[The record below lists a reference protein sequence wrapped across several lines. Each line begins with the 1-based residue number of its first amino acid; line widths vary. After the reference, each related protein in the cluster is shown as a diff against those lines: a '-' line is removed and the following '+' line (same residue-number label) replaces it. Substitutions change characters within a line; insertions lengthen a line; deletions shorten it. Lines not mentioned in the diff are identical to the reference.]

1 MFQIHGDLDIYYSKT
16 NCCHTCSPLCWGNCQ
31 DNPDKILQSVF
42 HKIEG
47 RLGPTRPPSR
57 IWLSGLSSC
66 LSPLSQPWK
75 TFNRHKQL
83 QLQSWISFFLLTPW
97 SSLEEKWTPLA
108 PQWVLNLCTSI
119 SLGLYL
125 NFPAYW
131 SYISLAMISWF
142 IIWMIMYMLF
152 WVYLVLFAVF
162 GLYSL
167 CTFCRLSFFGN
178 SILMFSFFDWYGL
191 VVSYLCCLSDI
202 PLALPSVSFTLPPPM
217 SGTSS

>member
-1 MFQIHGDLDIYYSKT
+1 MQYLHSFMLGQLPRQSGQDLAKCFPQDRRSAWS
-16 NCCHTCSPLCWGNCQ
+16 NSPSISNLIVWF
-31 DNPDKILQSVF
+31 VF
-42 HKIEG
+42 
-47 RLGPTRPPSR
+47 
-57 IWLSGLSSC
+57 LSLSSFST
-66 LSPLSQPWK
+66 LQNLNSSQAIAIAK
-75 TFNRHKQL
+75 LNF
-83 QLQSWISFFLLTPW
+83 FFLSWLLPW

-119 SLGLYL
+119 SLDLYL
-125 NFPAYW
+125 YFLAYW

-142 IIWMIMYMLF
+142 IFWMIMYVLF
-152 WVYLVLFAVF
+152 WGYLVLFAVF

-191 VVSYLCCLSDI
+191 VFSYLCCLSDI
-202 PLALPSVSFTLPPPM
+202 PLALPTVSFTLPPPM

>member
-1 MFQIHGDLDIYYSKT
+1 MSVLKLLCMRWSPLWTISTLTHSLTDRVSSWEVQDSWNIAI
-16 NCCHTCSPLCWGNCQ
+16 NCCNTCSPLYWGSCQ

-47 RLGPTRPPSR
+47 RLGPTRPPSQ

-119 SLGLYL
+119 IFGLYL
-125 NFPAYW
+125 YFLAYW
-131 SYISLAMISWF
+131 FYISLAMIGWF
-142 IIWMIMYMLF
+142 IFSIIIYVLF
-152 WVYLVLFAVF
+152 WVYLVLFAIF
-162 GLYSL
+162 GLYL
-167 CTFCRLSFFGN
+167 FAL
-178 SILMFSFFDWYGL
+178 GL
-191 VVSYLCCLSDI
+191 VWYN
-202 PLALPSVSFTLPPPM
+202 
-217 SGTSS
+217 